1 MKKVR
6 EVMTHEVGTISP
18 DATLEAAATKMHLL
32 GVGSLP
38 VFDGDVLVGM
48 LTDRDITVRA
58 VASGLDAKTAT
69 VCDVMTPE
77 VVFIFEDQTIGEAA
91 NLMAEKHIH
100 RVVAL
105 NRSGRLAGIVS
116 LDDVAAES
124 GDARLA
130 GETLERVAYRP
141 KKDQPKTTD
150 KPYGHIM
157 IPLDGSQLAEQVLPH
172 VEPLAEKFG
181 SRVTLLR
188 AVSPDEDTFLAGAS
202 VGVVTVGI
210 PATEPEPVTQE
221 RRLRASRYLETIKAD
236 LEARGL
242 AIDCEQPEGSSPADI
257 IVGQARR
264 LGVDLIAMATH
275 ARSGVDRAV
284 FGSVAD
290 AVLRSA
296 PCPVLLVRANEK
308 Q

>member
-6 EVMTHEVGTISP
+6 EMMTHNVGTINP
-18 DATLEAAATKMHLL
+18 DATLEAAATKMHIL

-38 VFDGDVLVGM
+38 VFDGDLLVGM

-58 VASGLDAKTAT
+58 VASGLDAKSAT
-69 VCDVMTPE
+69 VGDVMTPE
-77 VVFIFEDQTIGEAA
+77 VVFMFEDQSIAEAA

-100 RVVAL
+100 RVVVL
-105 NRSGRLAGIVS
+105 NRTGRLAGIVS

-130 GETLERVAYRP
+130 GETLERVAYKP
-141 KKDQPKTTD
+141 KSYQPTTSQ
-150 KPYGHIM
+150 KPYRHIM

-172 VEPLAEKFG
+172 VEPLAKKFG
-181 SRVTLLR
+181 SRLTLLR
-188 AVSPDEDTFLAGAS
+188 AVSPDEDSFLAGAS
-202 VGVVTVGI
+202 VGVVAVGV
-210 PATEPEPVTQE
+210 PTTEPEPITQE
-221 RRLRASRYLETIKAD
+221 RRLRASRYLGRIKD
-236 LEARGL
+236 RLEARGL
-242 AIDCEQPEGSSPADI
+242 AVDCEQPEGLPAAAI
-257 IVGQARR
+257 IVGRARR

-296 PCPVLLVRANEK
+296 PCPVLLVRAYGK
-308 Q
+308 